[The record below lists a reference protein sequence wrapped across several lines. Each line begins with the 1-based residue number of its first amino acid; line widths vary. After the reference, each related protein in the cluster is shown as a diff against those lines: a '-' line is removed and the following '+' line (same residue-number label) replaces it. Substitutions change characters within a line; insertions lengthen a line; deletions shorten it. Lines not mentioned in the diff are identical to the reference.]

1 MEIKLDFYEIMEAL
15 EAHLL
20 NTYDVKLDI
29 DSMIEAPTVRISEM
43 VYVYDEDEKG
53 KKEVNWDKSK
63 PETNH
68 YSFGEGDEISFWV
81 SR

>member
-1 MEIKLDFYEIMEAL
+1 MEIKLDYYEIMEAI

-20 NTYDVKLDI
+20 SVYGVKLDI
-29 DSMIEAPTVRISEM
+29 DSMIECPRIRISEM

-68 YSFGEGDEISFWV
+68 YGFGEGDELSFWV
-81 SR
+81 TR